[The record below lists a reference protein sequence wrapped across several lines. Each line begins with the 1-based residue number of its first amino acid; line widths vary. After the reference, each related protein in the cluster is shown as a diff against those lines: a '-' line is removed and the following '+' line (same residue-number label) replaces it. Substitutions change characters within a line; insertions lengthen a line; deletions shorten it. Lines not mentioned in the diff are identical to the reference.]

1 MAGKRKSKGA
11 KAKAAF
17 DEAALEKLTAK
28 IDTELSKPQSKESKS
43 KQKNEGFQKAK
54 PCIDLPKSKSKD
66 QNKSKD
72 QPKTKDQTHKHD
84 RPEKRKRNDNDIKD
98 AHPKKRQAQE
108 AKNGSGKPKKAPKE
122 SKIDLLEEIKLLGGD
137 EADLDLIAGI
147 DSDAEESRTPKA
159 KAAPTDD
166 KALQKELAKFAAGLG
181 FDEVRDEDGA
191 TDEEL
196 EAQPEEQEDEEWE
209 SDAEEEEE
217 EVVKEAPPAEKA
229 QGRSAAG
236 KLVSLRR
243 SAHRV
248 SETSADLP

>member
-1 MAGKRKSKGA
+1 MAGKRKSKCA

-28 IDTELSKPQSKESKS
+28 IDTELSKPQLNEQKS
-43 KQKNEGFQKAK
+43 KKKTEKSQKGKSDTELSK
-54 PCIDLPKSKSKD
+54 PQSKD
-66 QNKSKD
+66 SSKSKD
-72 QPKTKDQTHKHD
+72 QPKSNDPKQKSD
-84 RPEKRKRNDNDIKD
+84 RPEKRKRSDNDNKD

-108 AKNGSGKPKKAPKE
+108 AKSGSGKPKKAAKE
-122 SKIDLLEEIKLLGGD
+122 SKVDLLEEIKLLGGD
-137 EADLDLIAGI
+137 EADLELIAGI
-147 DSDAEESRTPKA
+147 DSDAEEDKAPKA
-159 KAAPTDD
+159 KAVPTDD

-196 EAQPEEQEDEEWE
+196 EAQAEGQDDDEWE
-209 SDAEEEEE
+209 DDAEEEK
-217 EVVKEAPPAEKA
+217 EVAKEAPPAEKA

-243 SAHRV
+243 CAFHMFTS
-248 SETSADLP
+248 SADLP

>member
-28 IDTELSKPQSKESKS
+28 IDTELSKPPSKEEKP
-43 KQKNEGFQKAK
+43 KQKIESAK
-54 PCIDLPKSKSKD
+54 KGKSDPELSTPKSKD
-66 QNKSKD
+66 QSKSKD
-72 QPKTKDQTHKHD
+72 QPKTKDPKQKSD
-84 RPEKRKRNDNDIKD
+84 RPVKRKRNENDNKD

-108 AKNGSGKPKKAPKE
+108 AKSGSSKPKKAAKE
-122 SKIDLLEEIKLLGGD
+122 SKVDLLEEIKLLGGD
-137 EADLDLIAGI
+137 EADLELIAGI
-147 DSDAEESRTPKA
+147 DSDAEEDKAPKA

-191 TDEEL
+191 TDDEL
-196 EAQPEEQEDEEWE
+196 EAQAEGHEDEEWE
-209 SDAEEEEE
+209 DDAEEEEIA
-217 EVVKEAPPAEKA
+217 KEAPPAEKA

-243 SAHRV
+243 CACRV
-248 SETSADLP
+248 FRSSADLP